1 MTDLGTQLV
10 GILTPRLERVNQ
22 AVAER
27 LGQEINTRMQENTLA
42 GRGFGNDAYVNF
54 YNAKYAARKKKPI
67 SPVILRD
74 QKKRIEKFEVSG
86 GKAGAV
92 IELKQDREMAIIFG
106 YHHTG
111 KATGGKVRSIFP
123 KTVASV
129 PEDVRDMART
139 MTGEVLRGSLS

>member
-10 GILTPRLERVNQ
+10 GILKPRLDRVNE

-27 LGQEINTRMQENTLA
+27 LGQEINVRMQENTLA

-67 SPVILRD
+67 TPVILRD
-74 QKKRIEKFEVSG
+74 QKKRIEKFEVTG

-123 KTVASV
+123 KTVASI
-129 PEDVRDMART
+129 PEDIRDLAVQLT
-139 MTGEVLRGSLS
+139 AEVLRGKVA